1 VQKTKSAKMKTI
13 MNVELSLGY
22 EHWKKLM
29 LENESFRQENQM
41 NLLAYGHEEGNENK
55 VWVVMDV
62 PSMEHM
68 AGVMNKPEMIKI
80 RQEAGAILASQQM
93 IKLVE

>member
-1 VQKTKSAKMKTI
+1 
-13 MNVELSLGY
+13 
-22 EHWKKLM
+22 
-29 LENESFRQENQM
+29 M
-41 NLLAYGHEEGNENK
+41 NLLAYGHEDGNENK

-68 AGVMNKPEMIKI
+68 ASVINKPEMIKL
-80 RQEAGAILASQQM
+80 REEAGAIFETQKM

>member
-1 VQKTKSAKMKTI
+1 MKIIT
-13 MNVELSLGY
+13 NVELSLGY
-22 EHWKKLM
+22 KHWKQKM
-29 LENESFRQENQM
+29 LENESFRVENKM
-41 NLLAYGHEEGNENK
+41 NLLAYGHEDGNENK

-68 AGVMNKPEMIKI
+68 ASVINKPEMIKL
-80 RQEAGAILASQQM
+80 REEAGAIIETQKM

>member
-1 VQKTKSAKMKTI
+1 
-13 MNVELSLGY
+13 
-22 EHWKKLM
+22 
-29 LENESFRQENQM
+29 M
-41 NLLAYGHEEGNENK
+41 NLLAYGHEDGNENK

-68 AGVMNKPEMIKI
+68 ASVINKPEMIKL
-80 RQEAGAILASQQM
+80 RKEAGAIIETQKM

>member
-1 VQKTKSAKMKTI
+1 MKIIT
-13 MNVELSLGY
+13 NVELSLGY
-22 EHWKKLM
+22 EHWKQKM
-29 LENESFRQENQM
+29 LENGSFRLENKM
-41 NLLAYGHEEGNENK
+41 NLLAYGHEDGNENK

-68 AGVMNKPEMIKI
+68 ASVINKPEMIKI
-80 RQEAGAILASQQM
+80 REEAGAIIETQKM

>member
-1 VQKTKSAKMKTI
+1 MKIIT
-13 MNVELSLGY
+13 NVELSLGY
-22 EHWKKLM
+22 EHWKQRM
-29 LENESFRQENQM
+29 LENESFRVENKM
-41 NLLAYGHEEGNENK
+41 NLLAYGHEDGNENK

-68 AGVMNKPEMIKI
+68 ASVINKPEMIKL
-80 RQEAGAILASQQM
+80 REEAGAIIETQKM

>member
-1 VQKTKSAKMKTI
+1 M
-13 MNVELSLGY
+13 SLGY
-22 EHWKKLM
+22 EHWKQKM
-29 LENESFRQENQM
+29 LENESFRVENKM
-41 NLLAYGHEEGNENK
+41 NLLAYGHEDGNENK

-68 AGVMNKPEMIKI
+68 ASVINKREMIKL
-80 RQEAGAILASQQM
+80 REEAGASIETQKM

>member
-1 VQKTKSAKMKTI
+1 MLETKSFRA
-13 MNVELSLGY
+13 
-22 EHWKKLM
+22 
-29 LENESFRQENQM
+29 ENKM
-41 NLLAYGHEEGNENK
+41 NLLAYGHEDGNENK

-68 AGVMNKPEMIKI
+68 ASVINKPEMIKL
-80 RQEAGAILASQQM
+80 REEAGAIIEFQKM

>member
-1 VQKTKSAKMKTI
+1 MKVI
-13 MNVELSLGY
+13 SNVELSLGY
-22 EHWKKLM
+22 THWKQKM
-29 LENESFRQENQM
+29 LENEEFRLKNDIF
-41 NLLAYGHEEGNENK
+41 LLAYGHEEGNENK

-68 AGVMNKPEMIKI
+68 ARIINKPEMIKL
-80 RQEAGAILASQQM
+80 REEAGAIIETQRM